1 MDNLA
6 RQIERDI
13 EVRGLCAVYAS
24 ELDRVWPKDLANRHR
39 EIEQF
44 AKEHGWH
51 LGHYN
56 DAFVVIFD
64 KEWPR
69 QA

>member
-13 EVRGLCAVYAS
+13 EVRGLCAIFAS
-24 ELDRVWPKDLANRHR
+24 ELDRVWPKDLPNRRRNIEVFAN
-39 EIEQF
+39 
-44 AKEHGWH
+44 EHGWH

-64 KEWPR
+64 R
-69 QA
+69 A

>member
-6 RQIERDI
+6 RRIERDI
-13 EVRGLCAVYAS
+13 EVRGLCAIYSA
-24 ELDRVWPKDLANRHR
+24 ELDQLWPKNLPNRHR
-39 EIEQF
+39 KIEQF

-64 KEWPR
+64 KESAR

>member
-1 MDNLA
+1 MEILA

-13 EVRGLCAVYAS
+13 EARGLCAVYAS
-24 ELDRVWPKDLANRHR
+24 ELDRVWPKDLPNRHR
-39 EIEQF
+39 KIEEF
-44 AKEHGWH
+44 AKEHGWQ

-64 KEWPR
+64 KGRP
-69 QA
+69 

>member
-1 MDNLA
+1 MENLA
-6 RQIERDI
+6 GQIERDI
-13 EVRGLCAVYAS
+13 EARGLCAVYVS
-24 ELDRVWPKDLANRHR
+24 ELDRVWPKNLPNRR
-39 EIEQF
+39 RKIEEF
-44 AKEHGWH
+44 AKEHGWL